1 MASTDRERKR
11 ERKGRRQRGRQS
23 RRHRVSQ
30 VRTPTQLQ
38 LINFDALNLKG
49 TTARDLPQ
57 KAATTA
63 TATHQRG
70 ESAHNLH
77 ARAKAK
83 ESNRQTHRQRERQ
96 RQGETE
102 TETGRQRHSQRQV
115 WRLHCTN
122 EMHNFVV
129 NFWQF
134 AYRKR
139 TRALIAN

>member
-1 MASTDRERKR
+1 MTTNCNKWPAQTEREREK
-11 ERKGRRQRGRQS
+11 KRQS

-83 ESNRQTHRQRERQ
+83 ESNRQTHRQRETKTGRD
-96 RQGETE
+96 RDGNRETE
-102 TETGRQRHSQRQV
+102 TQSATSLETP
-115 WRLHCTN
+115 LH
-122 EMHNFVV
+122 
-129 NFWQF
+129 
-134 AYRKR
+134 K
-139 TRALIAN
+139 